1 MAAGGRRLAACAV
14 AACILAGCGGGDD
27 GQAERDRAYIEQV
40 NTAVERFAREAK
52 RLPSGFEAETL
63 RTYSAAL
70 DRTAKRLRDIDPP
83 PSVARLHAQ
92 LADDVAVYADAIEA
106 AAQAPLSEDADR
118 VVAAQQDVMR
128 ATETANTEVNRT
140 LEAIGRRLDESG

>member
-14 AACILAGCGGGDD
+14 AACILAGCGGDD